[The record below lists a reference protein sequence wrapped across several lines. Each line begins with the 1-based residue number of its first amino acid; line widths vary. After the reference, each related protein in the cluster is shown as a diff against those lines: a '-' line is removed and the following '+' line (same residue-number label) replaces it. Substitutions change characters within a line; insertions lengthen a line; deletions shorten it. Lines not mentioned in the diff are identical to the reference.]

1 MIWDVAVIGLGAMG
15 SAISYYLAQQ
25 GARVLGLDRF
35 VPPHNFG
42 SSHGQTRVIR
52 EAYFEH
58 PAYVP
63 LLQTAY
69 NNWESLEAV
78 SGLSLLHK
86 TGGLMLGKVDSTLI
100 QGSRESA
107 ERYGIA
113 HEILSQNEIMSRYPA
128 FSLPA
133 DMVGLH
139 EQRAGLLYPEK
150 CISTYLDLARR
161 AGAEIVTNQPLLNW
175 QREGSGFVLQTA
187 AAELRCEKLVIA
199 SGAWTGSLLPE
210 MALPLQVTR
219 QVLYWFETPDPNPFA
234 IGHFPIF
241 LLEYGPEEFL
251 YGFPDQGEGFK
262 IAQHLPGRPQ
272 DPELLSQSVEP
283 TEIEQMTDFLMRF
296 FKGMGSTRSSEYR
309 PKLSKT
315 AVCMYTNTPD
325 GHFLIDRHPEHDSL
339 WLVSPCSGHGFK
351 FASALGDV
359 LARAVLANRP
369 APELDFFSLARLQ
382 V

>member
-35 VPPHNFG
+35 APPHNFG

-63 LLQTAY
+63 LLQKSYT
-69 NNWESLEAV
+69 NWERLEAE
-78 SGLSLLHK
+78 SGQSLLLQ
-86 TGGLMLGKVDSTLI
+86 TGGLMLGKPDSSLI
-100 QGSRESA
+100 QGSRDSA
-107 ERYGIA
+107 ERHGIA
-113 HEILSQNEIMSRYPA
+113 HEILSQSEIMARYPA
-128 FSLPA
+128 FSLPE
-133 DMVGLH
+133 DCVGLK

-150 CISTYLDLARR
+150 CIASYLDLARR
-161 AGAEIVTNQPLLNW
+161 AGAEIVTGQPLLNW
-175 QREGSGFVLQTA
+175 QREGSGYLLQTPES
-187 AAELRCEKLVIA
+187 ELRCEKLVIA
-199 SGAWTGSLLPE
+199 SGAWTGSLLRE
-210 MALPLQVTR
+210 LALPLQVTR
-219 QVLYWFETPDPNPFA
+219 QVLFWFATPDLESTHTSNPFS
-234 IGHFPIF
+234 IGQFPIF

-272 DPELLSQSVEP
+272 DPDQLSQSVEP
-283 TEIEQMTDFLMRF
+283 SEIAAMTEFLKRF
-296 FKGMGSTRSSEYR
+296 FPRCSSQLR
-309 PKLSKT
+309 QT

-325 GHFLIDRHPEHDSL
+325 GHFLIDSHPEHDSL

-351 FASALGDV
+351 FASALGEV
-359 LARAVLANRP
+359 LAEAVLADRRS
-369 APELDFFSLARLQ
+369 PELDFFSLARLLT
-382 V
+382 

>member
-15 SAISYYLAQQ
+15 SAISYYLTQQ
-25 GARVLGLDRF
+25 GARVVGVDRF
-35 VPPHNFG
+35 DPPHTFG

-69 NNWESLEAV
+69 TNWEKLEAE
-78 SGLSLLHK
+78 SGDSLLLQ
-86 TGGLMLGKVDSTLI
+86 TGGLMLGKPDSTLI

-113 HEILSQNEIMSRYPA
+113 HEILSQPEIMSRYPA
-128 FSLPA
+128 FSLPT
-133 DMVGLH
+133 DMIGLK

-150 CISTYLDLARR
+150 CIASYLDLARR
-161 AGAEIVTNQPLLNW
+161 AGAEILTNQPLLNW
-175 QREGSGFVLQTA
+175 QREGSGFVLQTSES
-187 AAELRCEKLVIA
+187 ELRCNKLVIA

-210 MALPLQVTR
+210 LALPLQVTR
-219 QVLYWFETPDPNPFA
+219 QVLFWFETPEPNPNPNPFA
-234 IGHFPIF
+234 IGQFPIF
-241 LLEYGPEEFL
+241 LLEYGPDEFL

-272 DPELLSQSVEP
+272 DPDLLSQSVEP
-283 TEIEQMTDFLMRF
+283 AEIEQMTEFLARF
-296 FKGMGSTRSSEYR
+296 FPALSSKH
-309 PKLSKT
+309 PAKLSKT

-325 GHFLIDRHPEHDSL
+325 GHFLIDRHPEHDAL

-359 LARAVLANRP
+359 LARAVLAERP
-369 APELDFFSLARLQ
+369 APELDFFSLARLR